1 MTIADLARAY
11 HDSVHAAERSAVRG
25 EDEAQLTTPV
35 SNLLSGLIAEAGFGT
50 LHLIRETRLDRTR
63 PDFAALLAR
72 GGKTMQKGYV
82 ELKAPSVPVDADK
95 WAGRNATQWA
105 RMKDEADILIVCN
118 GVDAQLYRAGIAVG
132 PPASLP
138 WRDPQQWDAAP
149 LTALLARF
157 IDMKPAPVTS
167 IDDLTRR
174 LAIRTADLRDRILW
188 LMEQDDA
195 AAQAAKGGFASWRMH
210 VYPQASTRD
219 FADGVSQVIA
229 YGMVLAAL
237 TPGAADADGD
247 GHLSVAEARAAI
259 RIISPVLAAA
269 FAPLIDKPIL
279 QEAVRVELGALETLV
294 SAIDA
299 KKVAT
304 PDRRGDP
311 WLRFY
316 EDFLAVYDPEERRQA
331 GVYYTP
337 IDAVAAMVAMTDHV
351 LVNRFGKRLG
361 FGDASVVTLDPATG
375 TGTFPLAAIDRAAK
389 RAQAARGAAG
399 EQQAAANLA
408 KNLYAFELLP
418 GPYSVAHLRLSQRLT
433 GLAKTPH
440 HAQVVLTDT
449 LESPMAQSVAPEMFG
464 DAEVLAHEQDRA
476 KRIKLE
482 QKVTVV
488 IGNPPYRRVERDLKG
503 RGSGGW
509 VIDGKVPGRN
519 SDKSLFD
526 DMLDVA
532 KAHTIFSHHASLYN
546 LYVYF
551 WRWAM
556 WKAFE
561 AHGEGPGVVAFITA
575 SSWLHG
581 PGFVGLRQ
589 LARESADEIRVIDL
603 GGDNKGANPEENIFA
618 IETPVAI
625 VVLIRDG
632 AGDKATPAP
641 VHYRRLRGTAEAK
654 LTALRE
660 IANADDPFAG
670 EWQDAPRGWLD
681 LMLPPTGDAEWEDMP
696 LLTDLFPWQ
705 QPGCMFNRTWPVAP
719 SRDLLQAR
727 WKQFAASDPSERPE
741 LFVTANSGRTIST
754 KVAGLKILADVSR
767 GEGPQPIKRYGF
779 RSFDRQ
785 WTFDDPRLINLDRP
799 SLWQSE
805 SDRQIFLASLL
816 TAQIG
821 AGPAIT
827 ATTGVPD
834 KHFFRGSFGGK
845 DIIPLWRDAAATQPN
860 LTRRL
865 GAQLGRVLGIAPP
878 TVEDVAAYAYALL
891 AHPGYHERFAVALE
905 RAGLRLPIS
914 ADADLWQRAV
924 AAGREL
930 LWLHSFAERFV
941 DPAAGRPGQVPL
953 VPGIGWDAPVLT
965 LPETMAEV
973 RYDEDTG
980 TLMIGDGRVGGV
992 RPDVWAYSVSGMQI
1006 LPKWIGYR
1014 TRKGTGRA
1022 ASSKSALD
1030 HIRPSEWHD
1039 DWNDELLDLIRVL
1052 TLTVD
1057 RQTDLAALLEE
1068 VCDGPLIPGATLPAP
1083 DADERQPPPTAR

>member
-11 HDSVHAAERSAVRG
+11 HDSVHAAEKSAVRG

-35 SNLLSGLIAEAGFGT
+35 SNLLSGLIAEAKLGT

-63 PDFAALLAR
+63 PDFAALLTR

-82 ELKAPSVPVDADK
+82 ELKAPSVSVDADT
-95 WAGRNATQWA
+95 WAGRNATQWT

-138 WRDPQQWDAAP
+138 WHEPQQWDAAP

-157 IDMKPAPVTS
+157 IEMKPAPVTS

-174 LAIRTADLRDRILW
+174 LAVRTADLRDRILW
-188 LMEQDDA
+188 LMEQEGP
-195 AAQAAKGGFASWRMH
+195 AAQAAQGGFASWRMH
-210 VYPQASTRD
+210 VYPQASARD

-269 FAPLIDKPIL
+269 FAPLIDKPVL

-389 RAQAARGAAG
+389 RAQATRGAAG

-408 KNLYAFELLP
+408 KNLLAFELLP

-440 HAQVVLTDT
+440 HAEVVLNDT
-449 LESPMAQSVAPEMFG
+449 LDSPMAQSVAPEMFG

-482 QKVTVV
+482 RKVTVV

-526 DMLDVA
+526 DILDVA

-551 WRWAM
+551 WRWAI

-561 AHGEGPGVVAFITA
+561 AHGQGPGVVAFITA

-632 AGDKATPAP
+632 AGDKTTPAP
-641 VHYRRLRGTAEAK
+641 VYYRRLRGTAEAK
-654 LTALRE
+654 LKALRE
-660 IANADDPFAG
+660 MADADDPFAG
-670 EWQDAPRGWLD
+670 DWQNAPSGWLD

-705 QPGCMFNRTWPVAP
+705 QPGCKFGRTWPIAP
-719 SRDLLQAR
+719 SRELLEQR
-727 WKQFAASDPSERPE
+727 WRRFVSSTPDERST
-741 LFVTANSGRTIST
+741 LFQTNTSGRSITT
-754 KVAGLKILADVSR
+754 RVAGLKRLADLDVSDAHQEMV
-767 GEGPQPIKRYGF
+767 GYGY

-785 WTFDDPRLINLDRP
+785 WSFNDPRLAKTESP
-799 SLWQSE
+799 SLWQTAS
-805 SDRQIFLASLL
+805 SRQLFLCSLL
-816 TAQIG
+816 TDSVG
-821 AGPAIT
+821 AGQAIT
-827 ATTGVPD
+827 SFTHVPD
-834 KHFFRGSFGGK
+834 LHAFNGRGGK

-860 LTRRL
+860 LTRGL

-891 AHPGYHERFAVALE
+891 GHPGYHERFAVALE
-905 RAGLRLPIS
+905 RAGLRVPIT
-914 ADADLWQRAV
+914 ADADLWQRTV
-924 AAGREL
+924 ALGREL

-941 DPAAGRPGQVPL
+941 DPGAGRPGQVPL

-965 LPETMAEV
+965 LPETMSQV
-973 RYDEDTG
+973 HYDADSG
-980 TLMIGDGRVGGV
+980 TLTIGDGRVAGV
-992 RPDVWAYSVSGMQI
+992 RPEVWTYSVSGMQI

-1022 ASSKSALD
+1022 TSSKSALD

-1039 DWNDELLDLIRVL
+1039 DWNDELLDLLRVL

-1057 RQTDLAALLEE
+1057 RQDELASLLEQ
-1068 VCDGPLIPGATLPAP
+1068 VCDGPLIPGAALPAP
-1083 DADERQPPPTAR
+1083 EADERQPPPTAR